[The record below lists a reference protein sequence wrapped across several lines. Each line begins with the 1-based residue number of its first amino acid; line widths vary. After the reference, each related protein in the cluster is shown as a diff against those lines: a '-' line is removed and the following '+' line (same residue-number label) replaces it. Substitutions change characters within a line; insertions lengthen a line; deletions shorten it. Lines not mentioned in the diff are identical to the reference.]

1 MRKIIFICKG
11 NMHRS
16 PTSEALYNLLKKD
29 DSFAESYGTWVEKEG
44 RSGVALSS
52 YPHFKKFIDE
62 LKNEYGVD
70 IGPHKSMQVT
80 PEVLEGADKII
91 MIAEEYSIPDWLRQY
106 KYEYWTLPDKDGM
119 SHEEI
124 KADIQGIKEK
134 VDTLIK

>member
-1 MRKIIFICKG
+1 
-11 NMHRS
+11 MHRS